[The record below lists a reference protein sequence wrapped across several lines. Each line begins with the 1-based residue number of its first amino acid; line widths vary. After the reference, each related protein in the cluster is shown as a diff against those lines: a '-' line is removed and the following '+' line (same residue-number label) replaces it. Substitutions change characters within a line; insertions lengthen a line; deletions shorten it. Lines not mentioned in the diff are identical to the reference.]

1 MINKRIGIFGGTFDP
16 PHLMHLLIAEEAL
29 EACEL
34 DQVWFLP
41 SYQPPHVQGKTARA
55 SAEQRA
61 DMVYLAI
68 KENERFAVCR
78 AEIERKGKSYTV
90 DTFRELTEKYPNYHF
105 HFILGADMVDD
116 LPTWHQV
123 AELSKLTSFIAFKRP
138 GYPETHPDFADV
150 RYIDMPKV
158 DLSSSFLRRR
168 LRQGRSC
175 RYFLNDAVINY
186 IKERG
191 LYED

>member
-1 MINKRIGIFGGTFDP
+1 MINKRIGVFGGTFDP

-61 DMVYLAI
+61 DMVLLAI
-68 KENERFAVCR
+68 RDNERFAVCR

-123 AELSKLTSFIAFKRP
+123 TELSKLTSFIAFKRP
-138 GYPETHPDFADV
+138 GYPETHPTFADV

>member
-1 MINKRIGIFGGTFDP
+1 MTKRIGIFGGTFDP

-41 SYQPPHVQGKTARA
+41 SYQPPHVQGKKAHT

-61 DMVYLAI
+61 KMVQLAI
-68 KENERFAVCR
+68 ESNDRFAVNF

-90 DTFRELTEKYPNYHF
+90 DTFRELKEMYPDDHF
-105 HFILGADMVDD
+105 YFILGADMVDD
-116 LPTWHQV
+116 LPTWHQIE
-123 AELSKLTSFIAFKRP
+123 ELCKLTSFIAFKRP
-138 GYPETHPDFADV
+138 GYPESHPDIADV

-158 DLSSSFLRRR
+158 DLSSSFLRER
-168 LRQGRSC
+168 LKLGRSC
-175 RYFLNDAVINY
+175 RYFLSDAVINY
-186 IKERG
+186 IKERR

>member
-1 MINKRIGIFGGTFDP
+1 MNKRIGIFGGTFDP

-41 SYQPPHVQGKTARA
+41 SYQPPHVHEKKARA
-55 SAEQRA
+55 SAKQRA
-61 DMVYLAI
+61 DMVRLSI
-68 KENERFAVCR
+68 MDNEQFAVCT
-78 AEIERKGKSYTV
+78 AELERKGKSYTV
-90 DTFRELTEKYPNYHF
+90 DTFRGLKKTYPDDDFY
-105 HFILGADMVDD
+105 FILGADMVDD

-123 AELSKLTSFIAFKRP
+123 DELCRLTSFIAFKRP
-138 GYPETHPDFADV
+138 GYPEAHPDFADV
-150 RYIDMPKV
+150 HYIDMPKV
-158 DLSSSFLRRR
+158 DLSSSFLRER
-168 LRQGRSC
+168 LKSGRSC
-175 RYFLNDAVINY
+175 RYFIKDAVINY

>member
-1 MINKRIGIFGGTFDP
+1 MINKRIGVFGGTFDP

-61 DMVYLAI
+61 DMVLLAI
-68 KENERFAVCR
+68 RDNERFAICR

-123 AELSKLTSFIAFKRP
+123 TELSKLTSFIAFKRP
-138 GYPETHPDFADV
+138 GYPETHPTFADV